1 MQAHNIR
8 KVGVLGSGV
17 MGSRIACHFANIGVE
32 VVLLDIV
39 PDEPSEKEKAKGLSK
54 EDRAVRDRIANE
66 SLQNAL
72 KSDPSPIYS
81 KSFAKR
87 ISTGN
92 FEDDLGELEDCDW
105 ILEAIVEKLEIKQ
118 DLFGKV
124 EEHRKPGTI
133 ISTNTSG
140 IPIHMIA
147 EGRSEDFRKHFCG
160 THFFNPPRYL
170 RLLEIIPGPETDEEL
185 LEFLMDFGH
194 RELGKETVRCKD
206 TPAFIGNRIGVYSI
220 MSLFHLVEDM
230 GMTVNEV
237 DKLTGPV
244 LGRPKSA
251 TFRTCDVVG
260 LDTLV
265 HVADDLKKNC
275 PEDEGNDRFTV
286 PDAVRKMVDEGM
298 LGSKSGQ
305 GFYKKV
311 KDEQGQSH
319 IYELNLESFEYQEK
333 SKVSFPSLDKAM
345 QAETLENSVKALF
358 EGDDRAGEFTR
369 RSLLDLFQYASK
381 RIPEIADRL
390 HQVDDAVRAG
400 FGWKAGPFELW
411 DLIGVKEGVDKM
423 KELGHE
429 PAEWVQKMLDN
440 GIESFYK
447 LEQGIRYYYD
457 IEKGQ
462 YEKVPGSE
470 DLIVLSEL
478 SEDRT
483 LWSNSEATVQD
494 IGDGVIN
501 VAFHSK
507 MNTIGGDVMKAVQQ
521 AIDHAEEHEEYVGVT
536 IGNEGDNF
544 SAGANVGMILM
555 MAAEQDFDEL
565 DMAVRQFQKTTMR
578 IRYSSVPVVVA
589 PHNLTLGGG
598 CEICMHADKVVAH
611 AETYIGL
618 VEFGA
623 GLIPG
628 GGGTK
633 EFALRASD
641 DMEKGDIRV
650 NTLQNRFLTIGQ
662 AKVATSAEEGFE
674 HGYLRRGQDEV
685 VVSRDHQFRVAKK
698 AVLEMAEKGY
708 VQPSERKDIRV
719 LGNEGLGIVYSGADT
734 MRSGNFITDH
744 DQKISEKLGHVI
756 CGGPLSEITEVSE
769 SYLLD
774 LERRAFLELCGEQKT
789 LKRMESIAKTGKPL
803 RN

>member
-1 MQAHNIR
+1 MKEHKIR
-8 KVGVLGSGV
+8 KVAVLGSGV
-17 MGSRIACHFANIGVE
+17 MGSRIACHFANIGLE
-32 VVLLDIV
+32 VLLLDIV
-39 PDEPSEKEKAKGLSK
+39 PDELNDRERAKGLNTD
-54 EDRAVRDRIANE
+54 DRAVRDRIADE
-66 SLQNAL
+66 SLHNAL

-81 KSFAKR
+81 KQLAKQIR
-87 ISTGN
+87 TGN
-92 FEDDLGELEDCDW
+92 FEDDLDKLSDCDW
-105 ILEAIVEKLEIKQ
+105 ILEAIIEKLEIKK
-118 DLFGKV
+118 DLFSKV
-124 EEHRKPGTI
+124 EEHRRSGTI

-140 IPIHMIA
+140 IPVQMIA
-147 EGRSEDFRKHFCG
+147 EGRSEDFKKHFCG

-170 RLLEIIPGPETDEEL
+170 ELLEIIPGSETDPEL

-194 RELGKETVRCKD
+194 RELGKKTVRCKD

-230 GMTVNEV
+230 GLTVNEV

-244 LGRPKSA
+244 VGRPKSA

-275 PEDEGNDRFTV
+275 PEDEGNSTFEV
-286 PDAVRKMVDEGM
+286 PDKVRRMVDEEM

-311 KDEQGQSH
+311 KDQDGKSQ
-319 IYELNLESFEYQEK
+319 ILELNLQSLEYQDK
-333 SKVSFPSLDKAM
+333 RKVSFPSLDTAM
-345 QAETLENSVKALF
+345 QADSLGDKIRTLFKA
-358 EGDDRAGEFTR
+358 DDKAGTFTR
-369 RSLLDLFQYASK
+369 RSFLDLFQYASK

-390 HQVDDAVRAG
+390 HQVDDAIRAG
-400 FGWKAGPFELW
+400 FGWKLGPFEMW
-411 DLIGVKEGVDKM
+411 DMIGVKEGVEKM
-423 KELGHE
+423 KELGQE
-429 PAEWVQKMLDN
+429 PAQWVQDMLDA
-440 GIESFYK
+440 GFESFYK
-447 LEQGIRYYYD
+447 LEEGIRSCYA
-457 IEKGQ
+457 IEDKA
-462 YEKVPGSE
+462 YLKVPGSE
-470 DLIVLSEL
+470 ERIVLSDL
-478 SEDRT
+478 PEDRT
-483 LWSNSEATVQD
+483 LWSNSEASVQD
-494 IGDGVIN
+494 LGDGVIN

-507 MNTIGGDVMKAVQQ
+507 MNTIGGDVMKAIQQ
-521 AIDHAEEHEEYVGVT
+521 AIDHAEADANIAGVV
-536 IGNEGDNF
+536 IGNEGENF

-578 IRYSSVPVVVA
+578 IRYSSVPVVAA

-662 AKVATSAEEGFE
+662 AKVATSAMEGFE

-685 VVSRDHQFRVAKK
+685 VVSRDHHFRVAKK
-698 AVLEMAEKGY
+698 AVLELAEKGY

-719 LGNEGLGIVYSGADT
+719 LGNEGLGIVYSGADS
-734 MRSGNFITDH
+734 MLSANYITEH
-744 DQKISEKLGHVI
+744 DQKISEKLGQVI
-756 CGGPLSEITEVSE
+756 CGGPLSEVTQVSE

-774 LERRAFLELCGEQKT
+774 LERKAFLELCGEQKT

>member
-1 MQAHNIR
+1 MKERNIR
-8 KVGVLGSGV
+8 KVAVLGSGV
-17 MGSRIACHFANIGVE
+17 MGSRIACHFANIGLE
-32 VVLLDIV
+32 VLLLDIV
-39 PDEPSEKEKAKGLSK
+39 PDEPNEKEKAKGLSR

-72 KSDPSPIYS
+72 KSEPSPIYS
-81 KSFAKR
+81 KSFSKR

-92 FEDDLGELEDCDW
+92 FEDDLELLEDQDW
-105 ILEAIVEKLEIKQ
+105 ILEAIIEKLEIKQ
-118 DLFGKV
+118 DLFQKV
-124 EEHRKPGTI
+124 EKVRSEGSLVT
-133 ISTNTSG
+133 TNTSG
-140 IPIHMIA
+140 IPVHMIS
-147 EGRSEDFRKHFCG
+147 EGRSEDFKKNFCG

-170 RLLEIIPGPETDEEL
+170 RLLEIIPGPETDPDVI
-185 LEFLMDFGH
+185 EFLMDFGH
-194 RELGKETVRCKD
+194 RELGKQTVRCKD

-230 GMTVNEV
+230 GLTVNEV

-244 LGRPKSA
+244 IGRPKSA
-251 TFRTCDVVG
+251 TFRTCDLVG

-275 PEDEGNDRFTV
+275 PEDEGSDRFTV
-286 PDAVRKMVDEGM
+286 PDTIRRMVDEGM
-298 LGSKSGQ
+298 LGGKSGK

-311 KDEQGQSH
+311 KDDEGKSH
-319 IYELNLESFEYQEK
+319 IYELDLQSFEYQEK
-333 SKVSFPSLDKAM
+333 SKVSFPSLDQAM
-345 QAETLENSVKALF
+345 QADPLSSSIRTLF
-358 EGDDRAGEFTR
+358 EADDRAGEFTR

-381 RIPEIADRL
+381 RIPDIADRL
-390 HQVDDAVRAG
+390 HQVDDAMRAG
-400 FGWKAGPFELW
+400 FGWKLGPFEMW
-411 DLIGVKEGVDKM
+411 DAIGLKAGVEKM
-423 KELGHE
+423 KEAGHE
-429 PAEWVQKMLDN
+429 PAPWVQEMIDA
-440 GIESFYK
+440 GFESFYK
-447 LEQGIRYYYD
+447 VENGVRSYYD
-457 IEKGQ
+457 IEKKAF
-462 YEKVPGSE
+462 ERVPGTE
-470 DLIVLSEL
+470 ELIVLSDLPKE
-478 SEDRT
+478 RT

-494 IGDGVIN
+494 IGDGVLN

-507 MNTIGGDVMKAVQQ
+507 MNTIGGDVMKAIQE
-521 AIDHAEEHEEYVGVT
+521 AIDHAEKSEDYVGVM

-565 DMAVRQFQKTTMR
+565 DMAVRQFQRTTMR
-578 IRYSSVPVVVA
+578 VRYSSVPVVVA
-589 PHNLTLGGG
+589 PHNMALGGG
-598 CEICMHADKVVAH
+598 CELCMHADKVVAH

-633 EFALRASD
+633 EFALRASEE
-641 DMEKGDIRV
+641 MEKGDIRV

-674 HGYLRRGQDEV
+674 HGYLRRGRDQV
-685 VVSRDHQFRVAKK
+685 VVSRDHHFLVAKK
-698 AVLEMAEKGY
+698 AVLELAEKGY

-719 LGNEGLGIVYSGADT
+719 LGNEGLGVVYSGADS
-734 MRSGNFITDH
+734 MRSANFITEH
-744 DQKISEKLGHVI
+744 DQKISEKLGHVL
-756 CGGPLSEITEVSE
+756 CGGPLSEISEVSE

-774 LERRAFLELCGEQKT
+774 LERKAFLELCGEQKT